1 MIDAR
6 GLLCPEPVIRTKKE
20 LDKDVNE
27 VETLVDNEVAVNN
40 LKKLAESLGAS
51 ATVKNIENYYSVKIV
66 KGSGVSNSN
75 SDNIV
80 VAISQDH
87 MGADEELGKILIK
100 SFIYTLT
107 EAVHKP
113 KHILLFNSAVKLV
126 CSGSECLADL
136 KALVD
141 KGVQVNACGLCLDFY
156 KLKED
161 VQVGGITNMYDIYE
175 KMADAGHLIRI

>member
-66 KGSGVSNSN
+66 KGSGASNSN

-107 EAVHKP
+107 EAVHK
-113 KHILLFNSAVKLV
+113 
-126 CSGSECLADL
+126 
-136 KALVD
+136 
-141 KGVQVNACGLCLDFY
+141 VNACGLCLDFY